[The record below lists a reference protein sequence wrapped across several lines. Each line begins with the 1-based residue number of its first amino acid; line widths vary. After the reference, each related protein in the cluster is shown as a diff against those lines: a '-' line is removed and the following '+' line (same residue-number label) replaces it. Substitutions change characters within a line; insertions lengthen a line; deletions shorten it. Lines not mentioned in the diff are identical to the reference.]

1 MASSEEFK
9 KTTPVPFDQE
19 PSQSQEEYYV
29 LRLYISGTTT
39 RSLKALQNIKKIC
52 EENLQGRYEL
62 EVIDVY
68 QQPEIMLAEHILAIP
83 TLIKK
88 LPEPLRKIIGTLSN
102 KEKILLGLD
111 IIPKKILGGNNN
123 E

>member
-1 MASSEEFK
+1 MASPEEFK
-9 KTTPVPFDQE
+9 KTTPELFEQE
-19 PSQSQEEYYV
+19 ISQSQEEYYV

-39 RSLKALQNIKKIC
+39 RSVKALKNIKKIC

-68 QQPEIMLAEHILAIP
+68 QKPEIILAEHILAIP

>member
-1 MASSEEFK
+1 MASPEEFK
-9 KTTPVPFDQE
+9 KTTPAPFDQE
-19 PSQSQEEYYV
+19 SSQTQEEYYV

-39 RSLKALQNIKKIC
+39 RSVKALKNIKKIC

-68 QQPEIMLAEHILAIP
+68 QQPEIILAEHILAIP

-102 KEKILLGLD
+102 KEKTLLGLD